1 VKDSLILAA
10 SARYVLIAS
19 VALSLF
25 VLYRGHNEPGGGFIG
40 GLICAL
46 GLVFHA
52 LALGGAATRRAM
64 RVEPVALAGVGLALA
79 TLAGLPALL
88 VHAEP
93 FLTQQW
99 IEGTPLG
106 TALVF
111 DVGVYLVVVGFAA
124 AFLLPFLE
132 DGERGAP

>member
-1 VKDSLILAA
+1 MKDSLILAA
-10 SARYVLIAS
+10 SARYVLLAS

-52 LALGGAATRRAM
+52 LALGGAATRRAL
-64 RVEPVALAGVGLALA
+64 RAEPVAIAGVGLLLA
-79 TLAGLPALL
+79 TVAGLPALL
-88 VHAEP
+88 VHGEP
-93 FLTQQW
+93 YLTQQW

-111 DVGVYLVVVGFAA
+111 DIGVYAVVVGFAA

-132 DGERGAP
+132 DRAP

>member
-1 VKDSLILAA
+1 MKDSLILAA